1 MSFQKRQLTFYLR
14 NIPHFFRYGMLAL
27 FVLFISLF
35 FSNNIQ
41 VDYHFNQGEN
51 WKYDDLRAPFS
62 FPIQKSKNDLEREK
76 RFIERDFLPHYRL
89 DKTLLEKQKERLNK
103 EIAVLVSKYRKENKG
118 NIDSAKFNK
127 LGNEILEKIYE
138 KHVIKTDSQ
147 AEKSNR
153 NISFTLIEN
162 QVELGEYNS
171 RDFLD
176 QKKATQFVIDSIEKV
191 KTRLSNSEILLNIL
205 AELVLPDIAYDEELT
220 KKNKESALKN
230 LSPVRDKINAGELI
244 IRKGDL
250 IDTLAY
256 SKLISYR
263 YKYEQELNKHK
274 SGLLIFTGYLALII
288 ALLVIFCLFIYI
300 YARDVF
306 DNLQHFMLIF
316 ALIGVFSYLAFS
328 IDSFYLSLYF
338 IPFCIVPIIV
348 KNFFSPQLALF
359 THLVMILLISVVLSL
374 DYHFI
379 ITQIIAGMVAVMT
392 RRNIRYMTDFFVS
405 VFYIGIAYLFSYL
418 CTELLDKGVIF
429 PVSGSNGQ
437 LIEQGILWSN
447 VGWIG
452 LNILL
457 TLLSYP
463 FIPLLERAFGLIS
476 EITLIEL
483 SDLNK
488 PLLRELS
495 FKAPG
500 TMQHSIQVSNL
511 AEAAAN
517 SIGANALL
525 VKVGALYH
533 DIGKMQNPQFFIEN
547 QLQSNLH
554 LELSYQESAKM
565 IISHVTEGIK
575 LAKKYRLPSVLVDF
589 ISTHHGTTKVEYF
602 YRMYKNENPEKQID
616 ETEFTYPGPK
626 PRNKEEVI
634 LMLADSI
641 EAASKSFKN
650 PAGKEID
657 LLVDNIVTFKINHGQ
672 LQDSNL
678 TFSELDTIKAV
689 FKKLLRSIYHVR
701 VEYPEQKLF

>member
-1 MSFQKRQLTFYLR
+1 MSFQKRQFTFYLR

-41 VDYHFNQGEN
+41 TDYHYKQGEY
-51 WKYDDLRAPFS
+51 WKYEDLRAPFS
-62 FPIQKSKNDLEREK
+62 FPIQKSKIDIEK
-76 RFIERDFLPHYRL
+76 EKKFIERDFLPHYRL
-89 DKTLLEKQKERLNK
+89 DKTLLTKQKEKLSS
-103 EIAVLVSKYRKENKG
+103 EIASVLEKNRFDNKKI
-118 NIDSAKFNK
+118 IDSLKFNK

-138 KHVIKTDSQ
+138 KHIIKTDSQ
-147 AEKSNR
+147 TEKTNR
-153 NISFTLIEN
+153 NISFILIEN
-162 QVELGEYNS
+162 QIELGEYQS
-171 RDFLD
+171 RDFLTA
-176 QKKATQFVIDSIEKV
+176 KKATQFVIDSIEKI
-191 KTRLSNSEILLNIL
+191 KTRLPNSEILLNIL
-205 AELVLPDIAYDEELT
+205 AELIEADIAFDEELT
-220 KKNKESALKN
+220 KKNKEAALKN

-250 IDTLAY
+250 IDTLAF
-256 SKLISYR
+256 SKLLSYKS
-263 YKYEQELNKHK
+263 KYEQELNKQK
-274 SGLLIFTGYLALII
+274 SGLLIFAGYLALTI
-288 ALLVIFCLFIYI
+288 ALMVIFCLFIYI

-429 PVSGSNGQ
+429 PVSGINGQ
-437 LIEQGILWSN
+437 VIEEGIVWSN

-517 SIGANALL
+517 AIGANALL

-533 DIGKMQNPQFFIEN
+533 DIGKMQNPHFFIEN

-565 IISHVTEGIK
+565 IISHVSEGIK
-575 LAKKYRLPSVLVDF
+575 LAKKYRLPAVLIDF

-616 ETEFTYPGPK
+616 DTEFTYPGPK

-657 LLVDNIVTFKINHGQ
+657 LLVDNIVSFKINHGQ

-678 TFSELDTIKAV
+678 TFFELDTIKAV